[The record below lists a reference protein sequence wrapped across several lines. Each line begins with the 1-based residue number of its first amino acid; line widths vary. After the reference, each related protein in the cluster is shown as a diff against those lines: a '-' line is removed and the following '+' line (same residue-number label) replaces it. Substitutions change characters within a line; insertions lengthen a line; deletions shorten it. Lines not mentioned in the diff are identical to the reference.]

1 MVNPM
6 EDHGPEVVEPRAPAT
21 ERQADPFRFKVNL
34 VNADGEPELEQE
46 INLALG
52 KILADC
58 QRRAGLD
65 SKRSLVLKLHFK
77 PVMRRDGTRGAARV
91 IVESDVSVK
100 VPNARIPATKEET
113 ISLPVMLTR
122 DEDGRET
129 VHAGVPVAMAQ
140 PDFLNDDYDE

>member
-6 EDHGPEVVEPRAPAT
+6 EEEKREPVVVESKPPEKQRS
-21 ERQADPFRFKVNL
+21 DPFRVEINL

-46 INLALG
+46 INHALG

-65 SKRSLVLKLHFK
+65 QKRTLVVKLHFK
-77 PVMRRDGTRGAARV
+77 PVPRRDGTRGAARV
-91 IVESDVSVK
+91 VVESDVATK
-100 VPNARIPATKEET
+100 VPGARIPATKDET
-113 ISLPVMLTR
+113 ISLPVMVTR
-122 DEDGRET
+122 DENGNET

-140 PDFLNDDYDE
+140 PDFLDDPEY